1 MSILHMTIHS
11 QSMAFFKKITK
22 RDTGTVLQHICII
35 HYGAT
40 SLFLAVQEPPP
51 PKKKPKKR
59 FVWPKR
65 IWVTLREIVLV
76 VGQSTGK

>member
-1 MSILHMTIHS
+1 MTIHS

-22 RDTGTVLQHICII
+22 RDTVLQHICII

-51 PKKKPKKR
+51 PKKKKKPKKR

-65 IWVTLREIVLV
+65 IWVTLREIVPV